1 MKVIV
6 RRADPSKYILA
17 HGIRICLTEIVPFS
31 VQEAETEIREEEYT
45 DGRRSKISD
54 RTRLSNRIIDLRTST
69 SQSIFRV
76 QSGVGNLFRN
86 ALDEQGFIE
95 IHTPK

>member
-1 MKVIV
+1 
-6 RRADPSKYILA
+6 
-17 HGIRICLTEIVPFS
+17 
-31 VQEAETEIREEEYT
+31 VQEAEVEVPEEEHV

-54 RTRLSNRIIDLRTST
+54 RTRLSNRIIDLRTSA
-69 SQSIFRV
+69 SQSVFRI
-76 QSGVGNLFRN
+76 QAGVGNLFRS